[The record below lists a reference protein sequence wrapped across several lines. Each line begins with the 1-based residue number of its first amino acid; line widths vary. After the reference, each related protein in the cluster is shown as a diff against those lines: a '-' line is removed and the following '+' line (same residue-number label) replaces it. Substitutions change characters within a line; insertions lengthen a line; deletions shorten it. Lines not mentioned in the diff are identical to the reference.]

1 MKIKYYLL
9 KAIFWLLS
17 KIPFWFYHGLSTL
30 IAFLFIKTKI
40 YRYKVVMDNLR
51 KSFPDKSEKE
61 IQKIANK
68 FYYHFVDLLI
78 ESIKA
83 FGFSKKTIKK
93 RYKINT
99 NPEVQKLLDEKR
111 NLAIILPHYGN
122 WEWSAQGFNFMT
134 ERNQPFG
141 LAIYRPLTN
150 KLMDK
155 LMKENRT
162 RFAGSQMISKNDVF
176 EEITRRKN
184 EHIIV
189 GFAADQAPGNAY
201 NSYWM
206 QFLGRETGVFYG
218 VEKFSKQFNLPAV
231 YAHVR
236 KVARSKY
243 EIDFELITEEPNETP
258 YGYITEKH
266 MRLLEADI
274 YKKPH
279 FWLWTHKRWKRSKP
293 ADYDQKRPQAQ

>member
-1 MKIKYYLL
+1 MKIKYYFL
-9 KAIFWLLS
+9 KALFWLLS
-17 KIPFWFYHGLSTL
+17 KVPFWFYHGLSTL
-30 IAFLFIKTKI
+30 IGFLFIKTKI

-51 KSFPDKSEKE
+51 KSFPEKSEKE

-83 FGFSKKTIKK
+83 FSFSKKTIKK

-99 NPEVQKLLDEKR
+99 SPEVQKLLDDKR
-111 NLAIILPHYGN
+111 NLAIILPHFGN

-134 ERNQPFG
+134 NRNQPFG
-141 LAIYRPLTN
+141 LAIYRPLSN

-162 RFAGSQMISKNDVF
+162 RFEGSKMIAKNDAYK
-176 EEITRRKN
+176 EITSHKDK
-184 EHIIV
+184 HIIV
-189 GFAADQAPGNAY
+189 GFAADQSPGNPY

-206 QFLGRETGVFYG
+206 EFLGRETGVFFG
-218 VEKFSKQFNLPAV
+218 VEKFSRQFNLAAV
-231 YAHVR
+231 YAHVK

-274 YKKPH
+274 RKEPH
-279 FWLWTHKRWKRSKP
+279 FWLWSHKRWKHSKP
-293 ADYDQKRPQAQ
+293 VDYDQKRPQAY

>member
-1 MKIKYYLL
+1 MKAKYYFL
-9 KAIFWLLS
+9 KAVFWLLS

-30 IAFLFIKTKI
+30 LGFFFIKFKL
-40 YRYKVVMDNLR
+40 YRHKVVMDNLS

-61 IQKIANK
+61 IKEIAKK

-83 FGFSKKTIKK
+83 FSFSKRTIKK

-99 NPEVQKLLDEKR
+99 SPEIQKLLDQKR
-111 NLAIILPHYGN
+111 NLAITLPHFGN

-134 ERNQPFG
+134 DRNQPFG
-141 LAIYRPLTN
+141 LAIYKPLKN
-150 KLMDK
+150 KVMDK

-162 RFAGSQMISKNDVF
+162 RFKGSLMISKDHVYK
-176 EEITRRKN
+176 EIRKRQE

-189 GFAADQAPGNAY
+189 GFAADQSPNNPY

-218 VEKFSKQFNLPAV
+218 VEKFSKQFDLAVV
-231 YAHVR
+231 YAHVK
-236 KVARSKY
+236 KVARSRY
-243 EIDFELITEEPNETP
+243 EIDFELIAEEPNKTT

-274 YKKPH
+274 YKTPH
-279 FWLWTHKRWKRSKP
+279 LWLWTHKRWKRNKP
-293 ADYDQKRPQAQ
+293 SDYKQKRQS